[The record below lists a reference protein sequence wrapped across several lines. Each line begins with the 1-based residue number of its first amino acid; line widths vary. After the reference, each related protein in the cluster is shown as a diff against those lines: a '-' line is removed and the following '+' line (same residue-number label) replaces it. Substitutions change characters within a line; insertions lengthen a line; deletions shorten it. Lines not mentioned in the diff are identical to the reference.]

1 MPVQSS
7 GAISLNDLHVE
18 AGGTSGTQCSLN
30 DQDIRDMIGKASGA
44 TASLSEYYGASSTFD
59 VNFHDDKSV
68 TYNLWTHSDLN
79 NNASTCQIDTG
90 YMNSGWDSR
99 MRTQTFDSATHYM
112 LTNVTIDTR
121 PGGNMR
127 GKDIDVTYDVDFVL
141 DQNHCYGYLKLI
153 YAEVANTSSLYSGT
167 NTTPTQS
174 TSHISNL
181 GDIDDA
187 YGGTWGGTEGRSGTV
202 TLTPPQLG
210 SSDGILQ
217 LGISFRSREASG
229 LSPQVGRWWNK
240 LEVHQLELVEVP

>member
-44 TASLSEYYGASSTFD
+44 TASLSEYYGASSTFEE
-59 VNFHDDKSV
+59 NFHDDRSV
-68 TYNLWTHSDLN
+68 TYNIWTHGNVNSSPTSLE
-79 NNASTCQIDTG
+79 IDTS

-99 MRTQTFDSATHYM
+99 MRVQTFDSATHFM

-121 PGGNMR
+121 PGGAMR
-127 GKDIDVTYDVDFVL
+127 GKDIQVDYDVDFIL
-141 DQNHCYGYLKLI
+141 DTDHCYGYLKLI

-167 NTTPTQS
+167 NTTPTNS
-174 TSHISNL
+174 YGHISSI

-187 YGGTWGGTEGRSGTV
+187 YGGNFGGTRSRSGSV

-217 LGISFRSREASG
+217 LGISFRCREASG
-229 LSPQVGRWWNK
+229 QSPQYNKWWNK
-240 LEVHQLELVEVP
+240 MELQQLELTEV